1 MSNNFTVCHIDL
13 VKKCYKL
20 LLATV
25 TRCSF
30 LFFSAVPE
38 DSKDFAGLLADV
50 SSYTRS
56 ESKHFLE
63 PLVIK
68 G

>member
-1 MSNNFTVCHIDL
+1 MFT
-13 VKKCYKL
+13 
-20 LLATV
+20 
-25 TRCSF
+25 
-30 LFFSAVPE
+30 FSAVPE
-38 DSKDFAGLLADV
+38 DRKDFAGLLGDV

-56 ESKHFLE
+56 ESKHLLE